1 MLQRFLQPSV
11 LASVS
16 SLELIARTV
25 VDGFVSGLHESPDF
39 GFSQEFAEYRQYT
52 PGDDLRHVDWNVF
65 ARSERMVL
73 KRFRGET
80 NSPVMVLLDASN
92 SMKMAS
98 HPVSKID
105 YARYAAASIMY
116 LASTQ
121 QRDACGLLVFDDEI
135 RNFVQPST
143 RQGQLHRLLHALEN
157 AEPGARTDFV
167 KPFAH
172 CMEFLRRRG
181 IVVLISDFLSD
192 PETIIQTVAPLRY
205 RGNEVVLL
213 HVLDPQE
220 VKPKFGEPVILI
232 DMETDDSLEVTP
244 EYAQTE
250 YPEKIQRHLETL
262 EQKARGAGLDYHL
275 MITDQ
280 PLDATL
286 RQYLAIRQGRF

>member
-52 PGDDLRHVDWNVF
+52 PGDDLRHVDWNVY

-92 SMKMAS
+92 SMKMACHS
-98 HPVSKID
+98 VSKID
-105 YARYAAASIMY
+105 YARYVAASIMY
-116 LASTQ
+116 LAATR
-121 QRDACGLLVFDDEI
+121 QRDACGLLLFDDEI
-135 RNFVQPST
+135 RNFVPPST
-143 RQGQLHRLLHALEN
+143 RQGQLNRLLHALEN
-157 AEPGARTDFV
+157 AEPGARTDFA

-181 IVVLISDFLSD
+181 LVVLVSDFLSD
-192 PETIIQTVAPLRY
+192 PETIVQTVAPLRY
-205 RGNEVVLL
+205 RGNEVILL
-213 HVLDPQE
+213 QVLDPQE

-232 DMETDDSLEVTP
+232 DMETGDSLEVTP
-244 EYAQTE
+244 EYAQME
-250 YPEKIQRHLETL
+250 YPEKMKRHLETL

-275 MITDQ
+275 MITDR
-280 PLDATL
+280 PLDDTL